1 MAHGHR
7 PGPAHRPHRHH
18 IVHPPATVHSSH
30 RSHSMSSAHRPN
42 RAHQPSTPRYGWGAQ
57 GWGMYQNGAPVG
69 GFSPRSSST
78 VHRSHARTRVSAA
91 HGSDGGLFPLILTG
105 LVIWGI
111 YQSVHGAHLHH
122 ETVTEY
128 VDHLIHRWTV

>member
-1 MAHGHR
+1 
-7 PGPAHRPHRHH
+7 
-18 IVHPPATVHSSH
+18 
-30 RSHSMSSAHRPN
+30 
-42 RAHQPSTPRYGWGAQ
+42 
-57 GWGMYQNGAPVG
+57 MYQNGAPVG

-78 VHRSHARTRVSAA
+78 VHRSHARTRVSAT